1 MRGSLVCA
9 LLSLATACDSKAT
22 ASDPQSGAPRPEQKS
37 KEYESCGASM
47 HCADELR
54 CFEQTCRRTA
64 RSTVGDFYASRG
76 AQLRAKGDVEGAIT
90 AYTSALG
97 HYDSEKVP
105 LPPDVDCAYGGAL
118 AAAKTNKDHAE
129 LGARVLHRCVLAV
142 PSASPLREKALAELA
157 GLADV
162 GLDPLL
168 LGGGKPADLY
178 LTKGPVKPATDKLAV
193 TVTATPQPAKS
204 MAAISDAIGAQK
216 SGLVA
221 CWETYNAASKKTDMT
236 VNIDVKTGYI
246 ASEYDDVSGTWVVK
260 LQPSTAPAGTPEA
273 AADTCARSL
282 VEPALKGAKLAESFT
297 SKVTITVK

>member
-9 LLSLATACDSKAT
+9 LLSLAAACDSKAT
-22 ASDPQSGAPRPEQKS
+22 ASDPQSAGTRPEQKS

-54 CFEQTCRRTA
+54 CFDHVCRRMA
-64 RSTVGDFYASRG
+64 RSTVGDLQAARG
-76 AQLRAKGDVEGAIT
+76 AQLKAKGDLEGAIA
-90 AYTSALG
+90 AYTAALG

-105 LPPDVDCAYGGAL
+105 LPPDVDCAYGAAL
-118 AAAKTNKDHAE
+118 AAAKSNKDHAE

-157 GLADV
+157 GLVDT

-168 LGGGKPADLY
+168 LGAAKTADLY
-178 LTKGPVKPATDKLAV
+178 LTKGPVKPATDKLTV
-193 TVTATPQPAKS
+193 NVTAAPQPAKT
-204 MAAISDAIGAQK
+204 MPAIVEAVGSQK

-236 VNIDVKTGYI
+236 VHIDLKSGYV
-246 ASEYDDVSGTWVVK
+246 ASEYDDVAGSWI
-260 LQPSTAPAGTPEA
+260 LRFQPATVPAGTPEA
-273 AADTCARSL
+273 AADACVRSL
-282 VEPALKGAKLAESFT
+282 VEPALKAAKLAERFE

>member
-9 LLSLATACDSKAT
+9 LLSLAAACDSKAT
-22 ASDPQSGAPRPEQKS
+22 ASDPQSAGTRPEQKS

-54 CFEQTCRRTA
+54 CFDHVCRRMA
-64 RSTVGDFYASRG
+64 RSTVGDLQAARG
-76 AQLRAKGDVEGAIT
+76 AQLKAKGDLEGAIA
-90 AYTSALG
+90 AYTAALG

-105 LPPDVDCAYGGAL
+105 LPPDVDCAYGAAL
-118 AAAKTNKDHAE
+118 AAAKSNKDHAE

-157 GLADV
+157 GLVDT

-168 LGGGKPADLY
+168 LGAAKTADLY
-178 LTKGPVKPATDKLAV
+178 LTKGPVKPATDKLTV
-193 TVTATPQPAKS
+193 NVTAAPQPAKT
-204 MAAISDAIGAQK
+204 MPAIVEAVGSQK

-236 VNIDVKTGYI
+236 VHIDLKSGYV
-246 ASEYDDVSGTWVVK
+246 ASEYDDVAGSWI
-260 LQPSTAPAGTPEA
+260 LRFQPATVPAGTPEA
-273 AADTCARSL
+273 AADVCVRSL
-282 VEPALKGAKLAESFT
+282 VEPALKAAKLAERFE

>member
-1 MRGSLVCA
+1 MRASLLALCA
-9 LLSLATACDSKAT
+9 LFAGCDSKAT
-22 ASDPQSGAPRPEQKS
+22 ASDPSSTPRPEQKS

-64 RSTVGDFYASRG
+64 RSTVGDYYAALG
-76 AQLRAKGDVEGAIT
+76 ASARAKGDFTASIT

-118 AAAKTNKDHAE
+118 AAAKANKDHAE

-142 PSASPLREKALAELA
+142 PSASPLRVKALSELA
-157 GLADV
+157 NLSDV

-168 LGGGKPADLY
+168 LGGGKTADLY
-178 LTKGPVKPATDKLAV
+178 LTKGAAKPASDKLTV
-193 TVTATPQPAKS
+193 TVTGAPQPAKS
-204 MAAISDAIGAQK
+204 MPAIMDAIGQQK

-221 CWETYNAASKKTDMT
+221 CWETYNAAAKKDTMA
-236 VNIDVKTGYI
+236 VGIDVKTGYI
-246 ASEYDDVSGTWVVK
+246 ASEYDDVPGTWVVK
-260 LQPSTAPAGTPEA
+260 FPPSTAPAGTPEA
-273 AADTCARSL
+273 AAEVCARSV
-282 VEPALKGAKLAESFT
+282 VEPALKGAKLAEGFT
-297 SKVTITVK
+297 SRITITVK